1 MKRLVNVVIG
11 IAILSFSPGIFAQG
25 IAGSAHDFS
34 SQDWN
39 SSGEVCIVCHTPHN
53 ATTDVSNVPL
63 WNHDVTSATFDLYSS
78 STLDGT
84 TGQPDGTTKL
94 CLSCH
99 DGTVAMDNFGGTTG
113 GTELMTG
120 DVLVGTDLRDD
131 HPVSISYNTVED
143 AELHDVTD
151 PIDGGGTVDD
161 LLFSNN
167 VECASCHDVHNTG
180 GHASLLRIS
189 NEGSALCLSCHIK

>member
-1 MKRLVNVVIG
+1 MRRFTALCIMFTILFFG
-11 IAILSFSPGIFAQG
+11 MDIAAQG
-25 IAGSAHDFS
+25 ISGSAHDFS

-39 SSGEVCIVCHTPHN
+39 STGQACIVCHTPHN

-78 STLDGT
+78 STLDGSI
-84 TGQPDGTTKL
+84 GQPDGTTKL

-99 DGTVAMDNFGGTTG
+99 DGTVAMDNFGGTTS
-113 GTELMTG
+113 GTELLTG
-120 DVLVGTDLRDD
+120 SALVGTDLRDD
-131 HPVSISYNTVED
+131 HPVSISYNPAAD
-143 AELHDVTD
+143 AELHPVSD
-151 PIDGGGTVDD
+151 PIDGGGTVND
-161 LLFSNN
+161 LLFDNN